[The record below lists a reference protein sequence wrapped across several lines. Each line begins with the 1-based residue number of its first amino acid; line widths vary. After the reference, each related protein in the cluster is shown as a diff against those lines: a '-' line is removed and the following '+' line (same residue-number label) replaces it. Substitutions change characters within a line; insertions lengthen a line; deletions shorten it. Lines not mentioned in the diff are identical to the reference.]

1 MDTIRW
7 GMIGCGAVTEQK
19 SGPGFALADG
29 SALVAVMSR
38 TKEKAEDW
46 ARRHRVP
53 RAYDSAEAL
62 LADEEVDAVYVA
74 THPDTHLHYTLMAA
88 ELGKPVYCEKP
99 LGRSW
104 EESRRMVE
112 FCKARNVPLFSAY
125 YRRSL
130 RKYQTVKD
138 MVMSGFLGPVRA
150 VHVQMFQKLSEA
162 DSRDGGTWRVRPEI
176 SGGGMFHDVG
186 SHALDLIDWIVG
198 PITAARG
205 IGMNQSGAYRA
216 DDVVTGHFTTEG
228 GVVGTGLFVFN
239 TFKDED
245 VTTIYCEGG
254 SLSYSVLDIAAPIV
268 MTSERGGVEMI
279 EMPTPPK
286 HVAGPL
292 IQSVVNELLGRGTCP
307 SSGESGARTDW
318 VIEQM
323 LKGS

>member
-1 MDTIRW
+1 MDTVRW

-29 SALVAVMSR
+29 SQLVAVMSR

-104 EESRRMVE
+104 EESHRMVE

-130 RKYQTVKD
+130 RKYQTVKG
-138 MVMSGFLGPVRA
+138 MVMSGFFGPVRA
-150 VHVQMFQKLSEA
+150 VHVQMFQTLSEA

-186 SHALDLIDWIVG
+186 SHALNLVDWIVG

-245 VTTIYCEGG
+245 VTTIYLEGG
-254 SLSYSVLDIAAPIV
+254 SIAYSVLDIAAPIV
-268 MTSERGGVEMI
+268 MTTARGGVEMI
-279 EMPTPPK
+279 EMPTPPR

-307 SSGESGARTDW
+307 SSGESGSRTDW